1 MSLQPAQEIRNI
13 WGEIARIKRRLS
25 GSTGSAVTEFTDLT
39 DEPGSYVGEA
49 GKFVNVNAAE
59 TALEFDDLLDADIP
73 STLTGKSYQSNKQQ
87 AFQLGPYGVAAG
99 NTGEIRFLELAAGGV
114 HYVGFKAPDAIAAS
128 KVFTLPD
135 DDGAPLDFLQTDGA
149 LTLSWAAGGGGG
161 GGDVFGPA
169 GATDEAVA
177 RFDTATGKLLQ
188 NSNLLLDNTGLLL
201 LASAGNSKMTIGL
214 TVDQGANDNNVFAGQ
229 SSDIAHGCTTVADTN
244 TYVAI
249 GKNSATLGGSL
260 IQGFGETTWA
270 NVLQAYYTADTSTKG
285 TTALAPFLFV
295 ARKISGTGFGNMG
308 ANANVAAIRAYKGG
322 GDSTVW
328 HVDEDGD
335 VWHEG
340 YLGLDLATSPLYH
353 IHVKSNASAGLFL
366 EADADNVTETDV
378 PFIYMSG
385 DGGGTTMI
393 IGQAP
398 GDNADPL
405 GVGVSFVQANALL
418 ISKRN
423 AGSYMHFAVDN
434 TAFLSLYGH
443 TVNKDWQVTIGT
455 EFNVA
460 GTEFL
465 NANMKI
471 GLNINQGGED
481 DELLALKSSNDVA
494 HGCTDNAETDT
505 FGCWSKVG
513 ATSGGLRSRGF
524 SETQYPFQF
533 MGYATTMDTTKTT
546 AGRALFEST
555 SYKIS
560 GAGTTDVDADANIFA
575 VRCARNAGVETVV
588 IIDEDGDIYYDGAL
602 QNYDHLDD
610 ALACRDAQNILTGN
624 LHNFIKYNEA
634 SLIDIGI
641 IGGPLEKGGMVSHKR
656 MTALM
661 LGAIAQINEKAQAL
675 DSQIQALSERIN

>member
-1 MSLQPAQEIRNI
+1 MNAADEIRNI
-13 WGEIARIKRRLS
+13 WRSISDIKSRLTAVG
-25 GSTGSAVTEFTDLT
+25 GSVITAHNSLAGLQGGAANEYYHLNASDYGDLIT
-39 DEPGSYVGEA
+39 
-49 GKFVNVNAAE
+49 VNA
-59 TALEFDDLLDADIP
+59 
-73 STLTGKSYQSNKQQ
+73 Q
-87 AFQLGPYGVAAG
+87 
-99 NTGEIRFLELAAGGV
+99 LAALQTVGSPSFAGLSITGIGQGV
-114 HYVGFKAPDAIAAS
+114 
-128 KVFTLPD
+128 
-135 DDGAPLDFLQTDGA
+135 LQTDGA
-149 LTLSWAAGGGGG
+149 GLISADAGLGDLDDVDLAGLADNDYLQYDLASLSWKPVAGGGG
-161 GGDVFGPA
+161 GGDVSGP
-169 GATDEAVA
+169 GASTDHAIP
-177 RFDTATGKLLQ
+177 RWDGIGGDTLL
-188 NSNLLLDNTGLLL
+188 NSNLILNDTGLLL

-214 TVDQGANDNNVFAGQ
+214 TIDQGANDNNVFAGQ
-229 SSDIAHGCTTVADTN
+229 SSDIAHGCTDIADTN
-244 TYVAI
+244 TYVTI

-270 NVLQAYYTADTSTKG
+270 NVLQAYYTTDDTTKG
-285 TTALAPFLFV
+285 TAALAPFLLV
-295 ARKISGTGFGNMG
+295 ARKISGTGYGNMG
-308 ANANVAAIRAYKGG
+308 ANANVFAIRATVSGAG
-322 GDSTVW
+322 RTVW

-335 VWHEG
+335 VWQEG
-340 YLGLDLATSPLYH
+340 SLGLGLATSPLYN
-353 IHVKSNASAGLFL
+353 IHVKSNASAGLYL
-366 EADADNVTETDV
+366 EADADDVTETDV

-385 DGGGTTMI
+385 DGGATTMI
-393 IGQAP
+393 LGQAP
-398 GDNADPL
+398 GDNTDPL
-405 GVGVSFVQANALL
+405 GVGVSYVQANALL

-443 TVNKDWQVTIGT
+443 TVNKDWQVTIGA
-455 EFNVA
+455 EFNAA

-494 HGCTDNAETDT
+494 HGCTTVTETDT
-505 FGCWSKVG
+505 YG
-513 ATSGGLRSRGF
+513 AWKKAGSTTGGLRSIGM
-524 SETQYPFQF
+524 SESAYPFQF
-533 MGYATTMDTTKTT
+533 YGYASSSDTTKTT
-546 AGRALFEST
+546 AARALIEMAL
-555 SYKIS
+555 YKIS
-560 GAGTTDVDADANIFA
+560 GTGVTNIDADANLLA
-575 VRCARNAGVETVV
+575 VRCQRGGSTETVMFV
-588 IIDEDGDIYYDGAL
+588 DEDGDIYYDGAL